1 MNDLIEPKARPMRR
15 RWRRM
20 AAAVCVSA
28 TAAAYA
34 GASGCS
40 TLAYPQSPQYG
51 EDGFQNER
59 KPQPLGWRQTSKLWW
74 DFLVGGKPKGTV
86 PAHAIQVQPL
96 SPGQLAQAPD
106 GTVYRLGHSTVL
118 LKLQGRFW
126 LTDPVFA
133 ERASPVQWAGP
144 KRFHAPPL
152 SLDDLPH
159 LSAVV
164 LSHDHYDHLDR
175 ETVIALAAKTD
186 VFLTPL
192 GVGDRLVRWGVPRER
207 IRQLDWWEHTDVD
220 GVQFTATPSQHFSG
234 RTLFDRNKTL
244 WASWVIQ
251 ADDAKVFFSGD
262 TGYFDGFRTIGDRF
276 GPFDLTLLEC
286 GAYDRRWQDV
296 HMLPAQTLQAHLDLR
311 GRWLVPIHNSTF
323 DLAFHGWSEPMET
336 LYSLSQGAG
345 VDIATPVIGAPL
357 AIRQPEGTQPWWRA
371 E

>member
-51 EDGFQNER
+51 EDGFQNEH

-152 SLDDLPH
+152 ALDDLPQ

-220 GVQFTATPSQHFSG
+220 GVAVRRTLPTCTDCHQSNWLTRLRGTPHSTSRSPTPS
-234 RTLFDRNKTL
+234 
-244 WASWVIQ
+244 
-251 ADDAKVFFSGD
+251 
-262 TGYFDGFRTIGDRF
+262 
-276 GPFDLTLLEC
+276 
-286 GAYDRRWQDV
+286 GA
-296 HMLPAQTLQAHLDLR
+296 
-311 GRWLVPIHNSTF
+311 
-323 DLAFHGWSEPMET
+323 
-336 LYSLSQGAG
+336 
-345 VDIATPVIGAPL
+345 
-357 AIRQPEGTQPWWRA
+357 
-371 E
+371 